1 MVIHRCIKVKEN
13 DAMVVMQEEKRE
25 KGRLL
30 GDRTD
35 LHFSIHAKED
45 VVALD
50 VTMNDGVC
58 MKELKSLQNLRPHI
72 HDMNNT
78 VSAGCRGRLHR
89 VKITSVNVRRHDGC
103 LTNHIK
109 AVPPYLAANCGNL

>member
-50 VTMNDGVC
+50 VTMND
-58 MKELKSLQNLRPHI
+58 
-72 HDMNNT
+72 
-78 VSAGCRGRLHR
+78 
-89 VKITSVNVRRHDGC
+89 
-103 LTNHIK
+103 
-109 AVPPYLAANCGNL
+109 